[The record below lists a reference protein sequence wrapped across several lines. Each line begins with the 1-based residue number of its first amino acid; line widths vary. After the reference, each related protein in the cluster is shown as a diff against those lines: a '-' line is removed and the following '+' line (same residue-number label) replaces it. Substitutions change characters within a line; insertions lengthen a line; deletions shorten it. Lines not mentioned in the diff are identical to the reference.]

1 MCNCLQRKKA
11 GINTE
16 GLTLTSSHCQERG
29 RDRAGV
35 KQLDFRIH
43 VLNHHIIVYV
53 SFKNIFTFIL
63 FLVNCKFM

>member
-1 MCNCLQRKKA
+1 MQLFTEEESRDSHRR
-11 GINTE
+11 INSYKLS
-16 GLTLTSSHCQERG
+16 LTGRG
-29 RDRAGV
+29 RDGAGV

-43 VLNHHIIVYV
+43 VLNHHKIVYV